1 MIGPPCALSLSKDK
15 LGPNGVLCDCKRI
28 GIKQPPGSNLRF
40 TLRRHHR
47 RVNRRNWLQ
56 FGAAWA
62 ASFATVCRAQS
73 AAHDASWRDT
83 RRERELP
90 MRMRWPAGDGPCAL
104 IVHSHG
110 LGGSREGGDVWGRAW
125 QQAGF
130 AVLHIQHPGSD
141 TEVLK
146 NGLRALRAA
155 ASVEQWRARV
165 ADMHFTLDEIERRQR
180 AKAAGWSRVRLDAL
194 GASGHSF
201 GAHTVQA
208 LAGQRFAATSER
220 ATDPRFKAFIA
231 FSPSLGPRLTPA
243 EQFGDVRRPFL
254 VATGSDD
261 GDPLGSNK
269 TGADRARV
277 YDGLPPGQRALLWLE
292 RADHMS
298 FGGNGAQRL
307 RARWGPLKR
316 ERAAAELEPQHQ
328 ERIATITTLWWRAQ
342 LLGDAQA
349 AAQLRAPA
357 GLAGLASL
365 GEGDRWQQD

>member
-1 MIGPPCALSLSKDK
+1 MDRRRLLTFAAG
-15 LGPNGVLCDCKRI
+15 LGLLPQAR
-28 GIKQPPGSNLRF
+28 
-40 TLRRHHR
+40 
-47 RVNRRNWLQ
+47 
-56 FGAAWA
+56 AA
-62 ASFATVCRAQS
+62 ASQ
-73 AAHDASWRDT
+73 DDQSWRDA
-83 RRERELP
+83 RRDRDIPL
-90 MRMRWPAGDGPCAL
+90 RMRWPEGDAPCAL
-104 IVHSHG
+104 ILHSHG
-110 LGGSREGGDVWGRAW
+110 LGGNREGGDVWGRAW

-130 AVLHIQHPGSD
+130 AVLHIQHAGSD
-141 TEVLK
+141 TEVLRT
-146 NGLRALRAA
+146 GMRALRAA
-155 ASVEQWRARV
+155 ASAEQLRARV
-165 ADMHFTLDEIERRQR
+165 ADMQFAVDEIERRQR
-180 AKAAGWSRVRLDAL
+180 AKEPGWSRVRLDAL

-208 LAGQRFAATSER
+208 LAGQRFPVAAER
-220 ATDPRFKAFIA
+220 AAYPRFKAFIA
-231 FSPSLGPRLTPA
+231 FSPSLGPRLSPA
-243 EQFGDVRRPFL
+243 EQFGKVERPFL

-261 GDPLGSNK
+261 GDPLGGNK

-298 FGGNGAQRL
+298 FGGNGEQRL

-328 ERIATITTLWWRAQ
+328 ERIAAITTLWWRAK

-357 GLAGLASL
+357 GLASL